1 MLPTIPTSG
10 CPPWHPDQT
19 QTSPKVG
26 DPTPRFRTLSD
37 NTPERVTRLISIGR
51 KNWLFA
57 RSDSGGE
64 TLSRAMSLVET
75 AKMNGLYPQ
84 AWLAE
89 ILDRIHNHMTNPLN
103 EPLPWNWTPMN

>member
-1 MLPTIPTSG
+1 MN
-10 CPPWHPDQT
+10 PD
-19 QTSPKVG
+19 PK
-26 DPTPRFRTLSD
+26 PNRSSFRG
-37 NTPERVTRLISIGR
+37 VAHLISIGR

-57 RSDSGGE
+57 HSDSGGE

-75 AKMNGLYPQ
+75 AKMNGHDRQ

>member
-1 MLPTIPTSG
+1 MKAFRYGLSCWPSFELFLG
-10 CPPWHPDQT
+10 DAR
-19 QTSPKVG
+19 VG
-26 DPTPRFRTLSD
+26 IDD
-37 NTPERVTRLISIGR
+37 NTAERVMRPISIGR

-57 RSDSGGE
+57 GSDSGGE

-75 AKMNGLYPQ
+75 AKMNGHDPQ

-103 EPLPWNWTPMN
+103 ELLSWNWTPIN